1 MSKLVQ
7 TFLFENYR
15 QQQNKRLSEDVRNEF
30 PESFMPLLSRKVEA
44 KEE

>member
-30 PESFMPLLSRKVEA
+30 PKSFMPLLPRKVEA